1 MSKCAYIL
9 LISIVT
15 LGSCKVKWDFE
26 VEDFEP
32 KIVVDGWIE
41 SGNVAYV
48 CLSQTLP
55 LNSVVDSLAFSEIP
69 IRWAKVTVSDG
80 QTTEVLTG
88 RIDTDYTPPFIYRG
102 SMMTGEPGKTYTL
115 TVEYSGQTVT
125 AVTTIP
131 RPVPLSDIKVTRSA
145 DNDTL
150 FQISA
155 YINDDSSEKNYYKFF
170 TRVTN
175 KEGRFYSSF
184 LGTIDDAIVKDSQ
197 TAIPVYKGVHFT
209 YTTKF
214 IPFYSIDDTVQVKFT
229 QIPQHGF
236 DFWNSYENEITNG
249 QNPLFPS
256 NTNLKSNVQGGLGI
270 WCGYGVKM
278 YDLIVRRD
286 CQE

>member
-1 MSKCAYIL
+1 
-9 LISIVT
+9 
-15 LGSCKVKWDFE
+15 
-26 VEDFEP
+26 
-32 KIVVDGWIE
+32 
-41 SGNVAYV
+41 
-48 CLSQTLP
+48 
-55 LNSVVDSLAFSEIP
+55 
-69 IRWAKVTVSDG
+69 
-80 QTTEVLTG
+80 
-88 RIDTDYTPPFIYRG
+88 
-102 SMMTGEPGKTYTL
+102 MMTGEPGKTYTL